1 MELVFSGNKQ
11 PRRDIAITN
20 GYSTSLRHHTPM
32 QVLFIAWYNFSRK
45 NESLKNHAPALASG
59 LSDHVWT
66 VKELVEGAAE
76 ARYPEGAGAR
86 EH

>member
-1 MELVFSGNKQ
+1 
-11 PRRDIAITN
+11 
-20 GYSTSLRHHTPM
+20 M